1 MNAGKELVLKAER
14 KTIEYAIKY
23 LKLKFKDDTLTEKQ
37 NQEYKKD
44 LEDIM
49 LLKSLNEILDFE
61 NEIDE
66 EGEE

>member
-37 NQEYKKD
+37 NQEYKYEK
-44 LEDIM
+44 
-49 LLKSLNEILDFE
+49 LKE
-61 NEIDE
+61 NGIYPKIEQDKMN
-66 EGEE
+66 